1 MLAVSCGAARADEIP
16 SDWVVR
22 ILKAYNQRS
31 YQGIFVYLKNGSL
44 ETMQVIHSSAQGG
57 RTRLVS
63 LNGEVTEIHRRGDQM
78 TRYLP
83 QRGLLIEGLRWSNPF
98 FATVPEDVSRVAAHY
113 TFKAG
118 ADDRVAGRE
127 CQRVEVQ
134 PRDTLRYGYRLCVDR
149 ETALILD
156 AQLIG
161 ERGQVRQ
168 EVMFT
173 RLQVEDRLDP
183 ALLEPG
189 MNVAAL
195 KRHTVKTHLRGAP
208 GSDAR
213 TWDVVE
219 PPAGYRLVF
228 GGAHSLPDGGGQEH
242 LIYSDGLSAISVFI
256 DNELVRGKPIMG
268 QTSRGSMNAYGDVR
282 EGHQVLVLGEVPY
295 PALRAMA
302 ESLRRRP

>member
-1 MLAVSCGAARADEIP
+1 MLAVFGGVAHAGEISSDWAAR
-16 SDWVVR
+16 
-22 ILKAYNQRS
+22 ILEAYNKRS
-31 YQGIFVYLKNGSL
+31 YQGIFVYLKSGSL
-44 ETMQVIHSSAQGG
+44 EAMRVIHSSAQGG
-57 RTRLVS
+57 RTRLIS

-98 FATVPEDVSRVAAHY
+98 FTTTPEDMSRIAAHY
-113 TFKAG
+113 AIKAG
-118 ADDRVAGRE
+118 ADDRIAGRE
-127 CQRVEVQ
+127 CQRIEVQ
-134 PRDTLRYGYRLCVDR
+134 PRDALRYGYRLCIDR

-173 RLQVEDRLDP
+173 HLQVEDRIDP

-195 KRHTVKTHLRGAP
+195 KRRAVKTSLRGAP

-213 TWDVVE
+213 NWEVVE

-228 GGAHSLPDGGGQEH
+228 GGVHSLPDGGGQEH

-256 DNELVRGKPIMG
+256 DNDPVRGKPIMG

>member
-1 MLAVSCGAARADEIP
+1 MLAVSCGVARADEIP
-16 SDWVVR
+16 SDWAAR

-63 LNGEVTEIHRRGDQM
+63 LNGEVTEIHRRGDQV

-83 QRGLLIEGLRWSNPF
+83 QRGLLIEGLKWSNPF
-98 FATVPEDVSRVAAHY
+98 FATTPEDVSRIAAHY
-113 TFKAG
+113 AFKVG
-118 ADDRVAGRE
+118 PDDRVAGRE
-127 CQRVEVQ
+127 CQRIEVQ

-149 ETALILD
+149 KTALILD

-173 RLQVEDRLDP
+173 RLQVEDRIDP
-183 ALLEPG
+183 VLLEPG
-189 MNVAAL
+189 MNVASL
-195 KRHTVKTHLRGAP
+195 KRHVVKTNLRGAP
-208 GSDAR
+208 ESDAR

-228 GGAHSLPDGGGQEH
+228 GGSHSLPDGGGQEH
-242 LIYSDGLSAISVFI
+242 LIYSDGLSAISVFV

>member
-1 MLAVSCGAARADEIP
+1 MLVVSWGTARGDEIP
-16 SDWVVR
+16 SDWAER
-22 ILKAYNQRS
+22 IIKAYNQRS
-31 YQGIFVYLKNGSL
+31 YQGVFVYLKNGSL
-44 ETMQVIHSSAQGG
+44 ETMQVIHSAAQGG
-57 RTRLVS
+57 QTRLIS
-63 LNGEVTEIHRRGDQM
+63 LNGEMTEIHRHGDQM

-83 QRGLLIEGLRWSNPF
+83 QRGILIEGLRWSNPF
-98 FATVPEDVSRVAAHY
+98 FGAVSKDVSRLTAHY
-113 TFKAG
+113 TLRAG

-134 PRDTLRYGYRLCVDR
+134 PRDALRYGYRLCVDR

-168 EVMFT
+168 QVMFT
-173 RLQVEDRLDP
+173 RLQLEDRIDP
-183 ALLEPG
+183 ALLEPD
-189 MNVAAL
+189 MNVSAL
-195 KRHTVKTHLRGAP
+195 KRHVVKTHVRGATGP
-208 GSDAR
+208 DAR
-213 TWDVVE
+213 TWDVAE
-219 PPAGYRLVF
+219 PPAGYRLVL

-242 LIYSDGLSAISVFI
+242 LIYSDGLSAISVFV
-256 DNELVRGKPIMG
+256 DNEPVRGKPIMG
-268 QTSRGSMNAYGDVR
+268 ETSRGSMNAYGIVR

>member
-1 MLAVSCGAARADEIP
+1 
-16 SDWVVR
+16 
-22 ILKAYNQRS
+22 
-31 YQGIFVYLKNGSL
+31 
-44 ETMQVIHSSAQGG
+44 
-57 RTRLVS
+57 
-63 LNGEVTEIHRRGDQM
+63 VTEIHRSGDQM

-113 TFKAG
+113 TFKVG

-173 RLQVEDRLDP
+173 RLQVEERLDP

-228 GGAHSLPDGGGQEH
+228 GGAHSLPDGGEQEH

-256 DNELVRGKPIMG
+256 DNELVGGKPIMG

>member
-44 ETMQVIHSSAQGG
+44 EIMQVIHSSAQGG

-98 FATVPEDVSRVAAHY
+98 FATVPEDVSRVATHY
-113 TFKAG
+113 TFKVG

-173 RLQVEDRLDP
+173 RLQVEDRIDP

-195 KRHTVKTHLRGAP
+195 KRHTVKTNLRGDP

>member
-1 MLAVSCGAARADEIP
+1 MLALFCGTARAEETS
-16 SDWVVR
+16 SDWAAR

-57 RTRLVS
+57 QTRLVS

-98 FATVPEDVSRVAAHY
+98 FTTAPEDVPRIAAY
-113 TFKAG
+113 YALKLGT
-118 ADDRVAGRE
+118 DDRVAGRK
-127 CQRVEVQ
+127 CQRIEVQ
-134 PRDTLRYGYRLCVDR
+134 PRDALRYGYRLCVDHD
-149 ETALILD
+149 TALILD
-156 AQLIG
+156 AQLID
-161 ERGQVRQ
+161 ERGRVRQ

-173 RLQVEDRLDP
+173 HLQIQDRIDP

-195 KRHTVKTHLRGAP
+195 KHHAVKTSLRDV
-208 GSDAR
+208 SDANAR

-228 GGAHSLPDGGGQEH
+228 GGAHSLPDGGEQEH
-242 LIYSDGLSAISVFI
+242 LVYSDGLSAISVFI
-256 DNELVRGKPIMG
+256 DTGLVRGKPIMG
-268 QTSRGSMNAYGDVR
+268 QTSRGSMNAYGVVR